1 MIRIRHDDLLLS
13 LCCVTDDLIKITNSP
28 ALRQLVDGLLEA
40 KFKITHQGVLKEFL
54 GMECGWKVDADGRKY
69 FDVNQKK
76 YLEKILQRYDMQ
88 DCTTKDTPCNTS
100 GKSWEVYMYPNPD
113 PVEDNDPSRVSLYR
127 SIVGACI
134 HPSVLTRPDMAYATS
149 ALGQF
154 LSNPTDQHLSAAF
167 RLLRYVKQTLHYSLK
182 YYKSGKPGA

>member
-1 MIRIRHDDLLLS
+1 
-13 LCCVTDDLIKITNSP
+13 
-28 ALRQLVDGLLEA
+28 
-40 KFKITHQGVLKEFL
+40 
-54 GMECGWKVDADGRKY
+54 
-69 FDVNQKK
+69 
-76 YLEKILQRYDMQ
+76 
-88 DCTTKDTPCNTS
+88 
-100 GKSWEVYMYPNPD
+100 MYPNPD
-113 PVEDNDPSRVSLYR
+113 PVEDNDPSKVSLYR